1 MNAANWVEMLHLF
14 FGYVKMCKFIS
25 SLIYSTLWLYMS
37 CWWLQFQNSGVRLVQ
52 AWTNTRREN
61 QFSHCRC
68 CSQLVTM
75 CVYISFLFRFAF
87 MFRFFL
93 LSSFFF
99 DGFVKFTAIHLNQCY
114 LKETDSKEKVCMLL
128 LMLISFMFLFAGDW
142 QEKES
147 AHSFEIFFLWN
158 VLLFASWT
166 FCFRLNW
173 KWVVWLLCCVEW
185 RPIVNYLEFGREWL
199 WIKSLE
205 SLHTCISLDD
215 VDIVNYR
222 HFVELRF

>member
-68 CSQLVTM
+68 CSTRYDV
-75 CVYISFLFRFAF
+75 CVYFFSFSFRLYVSFLSSFVFLFRWI
-87 MFRFFL
+87 
-93 LSSFFF
+93 SQ
-99 DGFVKFTAIHLNQCY
+99 FTAIHLNQCY

-147 AHSFEIFFLWN
+147 AHSFEIFFSLKCFAVCFLD
-158 VLLFASWT
+158 VLFPIELKMSGLVVMLCGMATNRKLLGIWSWVT
-166 FCFRLNW
+166 
-173 KWVVWLLCCVEW
+173 
-185 RPIVNYLEFGREWL
+185 VN
-199 WIKSLE
+199 
-205 SLHTCISLDD
+205 
-215 VDIVNYR
+215 
-222 HFVELRF
+222 

>member
-1 MNAANWVEMLHLF
+1 MALHVMLMITIPKFWCSIGPGVNEYAAGEPIFSLSLLF
-14 FGYVKMCKFIS
+14 
-25 SLIYSTLWLYMS
+25 T
-37 CWWLQFQNSGVRLVQ
+37 
-52 AWTNTRREN
+52 TRYD
-61 QFSHCRC
+61 
-68 CSQLVTM
+68 V
-75 CVYISFLFRFAF
+75 CVYFFSFSFRLYVSF
-87 MFRFFL
+87 
-93 LSSFFF
+93 LSSFVFHF
-99 DGFVKFTAIHLNQCY
+99 RWISQFTAIHLNQCY